1 MENIVEPDEFS
12 EELESI
18 DALIDAEEEDNNQ
31 VEEER
36 DNDQIGGLFQLRK
49 CMNYKKSSP
58 RILLLFATCTYSAD
72 LCWAVHNNLLRQN

>member
-31 VEEER
+31 VEEEER

-49 CMNYKKSSP
+49 CMNYKK
-58 RILLLFATCTYSAD
+58 F
-72 LCWAVHNNLLRQN
+72 NNAIFVNLTLWELIMKCE